1 MVQPR
6 IIEIEYHDFLKILQ
20 HATDSKSKIDI
31 ADKQSWKKFVREH
44 KVPEAGMGVK
54 AKAGAMSGN
63 TKAVII
69 DGDPVGTG
77 ETRDRRHDDSRSR
90 DRVRNPGYR
99 GGRAGGE
106 ERGRP

>member
-1 MVQPR
+1 MVQSR

-20 HATDSKSKIDI
+20 HATDSKTKIDI
-31 ADKQSWKKFVREH
+31 ADKVRWKNFVREH

-69 DGDPVGTG
+69 DGDGAANGYYIYSSDDLFCLKFEPGT
-77 ETRDRRHDDSRSR
+77 E
-90 DRVRNPGYR
+90 
-99 GGRAGGE
+99 
-106 ERGRP
+106 

>member
-31 ADKQSWKKFVREH
+31 ADKVRWKNFVREH
-44 KVPEAGMGVK
+44 KIPEAGMGVK

-63 TKAVII
+63 TKSVII
-69 DGDPVGTG
+69 DGDGAADGYYIYSSDDLFCLKYELGT
-77 ETRDRRHDDSRSR
+77 E
-90 DRVRNPGYR
+90 
-99 GGRAGGE
+99 
-106 ERGRP
+106 